1 MLLANRLAFGPSA
14 LVLLLGPRGLGG
26 AEPAAGGA
34 PWCQLSTIQ
43 LEPNHQQPV
52 MAKKNQQLTVRV
64 SSEEKRE
71 IERRAAEADLSVS
84 RYLAKSALSDEALM
98 TAGDRHEMVEAL
110 RELYREIRSIGGNIN
125 QLAYHLNRGG
135 KANEEAINRAS
146 KTAEQAGDAIIG
158 KIEEVT

>member
-1 MLLANRLAFGPSA
+1 
-14 LVLLLGPRGLGG
+14 
-26 AEPAAGGA
+26 
-34 PWCQLSTIQ
+34 
-43 LEPNHQQPV
+43 
-52 MAKKNQQLTVRV
+52 MAQKDQQLTVRV
-64 SSEEKRE
+64 SSEEKQE

-98 TAGDRHEMVEAL
+98 SAGDRHEMVEAL

-135 KANEEAINRAS
+135 RANEEAINRAS
-146 KTAEQAGDAIIG
+146 KTAEQAGDAIIA